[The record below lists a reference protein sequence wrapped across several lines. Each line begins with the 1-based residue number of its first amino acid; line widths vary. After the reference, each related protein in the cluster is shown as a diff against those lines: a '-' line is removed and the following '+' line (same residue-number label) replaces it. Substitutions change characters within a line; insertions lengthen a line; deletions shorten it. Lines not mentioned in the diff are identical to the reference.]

1 MEGVATWSNA
11 TKEVSRAADC
21 SWVTP
26 LGLFAREIAVR
37 SPSECPFRVFWWA
50 ELSSTDRVSFFFLRF
65 VVVVVV
71 VVVIVV
77 VGFHVFGRI
86 LLLNG
91 SENCRCGFAMDGL
104 WSRRVFLWLEFFFYR
119 PAWGLFG
126 GLSLFLFL
134 FLFVLQFF
142 LFKNR
147 IGKGWLKVKVWVAIE
162 FPAMLQGD
170 QWDST

>member
-1 MEGVATWSNA
+1 MKSL
-11 TKEVSRAADC
+11 SDLHP
-21 SWVTP
+21 S
-26 LGLFAREIAVR
+26 VR
-37 SPSECPFRVFWWA
+37 F
-50 ELSSTDRVSFFFLRF
+50 VSFGEPNSHRPTAFRFFSLRF

-134 FLFVLQFF
+134 FLFVLQIF

-147 IGKGWLKVKVWVAIE
+147 IGKGWLKVKV
-162 FPAMLQGD
+162 
-170 QWDST
+170 